1 MNKLY
6 FLRNIFPI
14 WAQLVS
20 VRIVLAA
27 ILITACSQLPTPP
40 ANTFVLKGLVQDPLT
55 RIYTDSTGKE
65 KFADIPE
72 PFRGFYAACSACH
85 SNLAP
90 NTDAI
95 LRAKAKM
102 NLNTWAEIVAFGPDR
117 LLTAASG
124 RAMPPAPEKTVP
136 DSQLVAV
143 LGFLSSW
150 SSGGV
155 ALQGTDFKQGKF
167 LVGRFCADCH
177 TAAGKNSDQA
187 RAWNILPLDTYAEW
201 IKYPRLLSGR
211 LAENHPGGNPMP
223 PPKFSLQPTA
233 AERNILLDWIARNS
247 PNNPDGIGQGTVINM
262 LPDSIV
268 SEGALLNVAYAP
280 ARRIVNR
287 YCADCHTSG
296 GKNKDKKDA
305 WGNADVKLDAYAGWL
320 KAQNT
325 LKVRLNPALAISQR
339 PFPLDSMPK
348 GSFSRQ
354 PTQAERDTLLTWLMR
369 GSPNTS
375 NGE

>member
-1 MNKLY
+1 M
-6 FLRNIFPI
+6 
-14 WAQLVS
+14 A
-20 VRIVLAA
+20 
-27 ILITACSQLPTPP
+27 ACSQLPTPP
-40 ANTFVLKGLVQDPLT
+40 ANTFFVKGLVQDPLT
-55 RIYTDSTGKE
+55 HIYSDSISQE
-65 KFADIPE
+65 KFIDIPE
-72 PFRGFYAACSACH
+72 PFRAFYKRCSACH

-90 NTDAI
+90 NTDAL

-102 NLNTWAEIVAFGPDR
+102 NLNTWAEIVAFGPER

-124 RAMPPAPEKTVP
+124 GAMPPAPEKPIP

-150 SSGGV
+150 SSGGE
-155 ALQGTDFKQGKF
+155 ALQGTEFKQGKI

-187 RAWNILPLDTYAEW
+187 RAWNILPLDTYGQW
-201 IKYPRLLSGR
+201 IKYAGLIRGR
-211 LAENHPGGNPMP
+211 LAENHPGGNVMP
-223 PPKFSLQPTA
+223 PPKFPMQPTA
-233 AERNILLDWIARNS
+233 AERKVLLDWIDRNS
-247 PNNPDGIGQGTVINM
+247 PNTSDGSGQGTVTPM

-268 SEGALLNVAYAP
+268 SEGSLLNVAYAP

-296 GKNKDKKDA
+296 GKNKDKMDA
-305 WGNADVKLDAYAGWL
+305 WGNADVKLDAYAGWVN
-320 KAQNT
+320 AQNT
-325 LKVRLNPALAISQR
+325 LKIRLNPTLAISQR